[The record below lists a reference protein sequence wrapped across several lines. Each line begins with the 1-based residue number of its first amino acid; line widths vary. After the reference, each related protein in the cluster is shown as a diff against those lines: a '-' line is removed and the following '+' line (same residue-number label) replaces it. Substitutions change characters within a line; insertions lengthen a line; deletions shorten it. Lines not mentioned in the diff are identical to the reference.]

1 MILQDGGKRM
11 KKTTEV
17 NWKGGSPNGWTKS
30 DWCQNSSVAVRISLQ
45 DRSPRNRR
53 ENSSYSV
60 NGKEECVYCSK
71 CVDGNDDSSN
81 DDSNDDDDGNDDSS
95 NDGSNDD
102 DDGGVDKAIN
112 ESIEQGNFHFFV
124 GWGWKRVGWS
134 EWESA
139 RVAVERCRKREN

>member
-1 MILQDGGKRM
+1 MTELSQTDVKTLQ
-11 KKTTEV
+11 
-17 NWKGGSPNGWTKS
+17 
-30 DWCQNSSVAVRISLQ
+30 LQ

-71 CVDGNDDSSN
+71 CVDGNDD
-81 DDSNDDDDGNDDSS
+81 GNDS

-102 DDGGVDKAIN
+102 DDDDGVDKAIN

-124 GWGWKRVGWS
+124 G
-134 EWESA
+134 
-139 RVAVERCRKREN
+139 